1 MSIYEVKLLSPD
13 SEDEGRNH
21 PTIISGTNLEN
32 QQNISVAILENHP
45 SISYHHWNQQWYP
58 PRNQQPTSSAINL
71 DNHSIISDMNL
82 ENHSTISV
90 KNLET
95 IQQP

>member
-32 QQNISVAILENHP
+32 QQNVSVAILENHA
-45 SISYHHWNQQWYP
+45 SISYQH
-58 PRNQQPTSSAINL
+58 RNQQQPTSAINL

-95 IQQP
+95 IQQPSFLSA